1 MENWMTDR
9 NVINAVRTVSRW
21 VLGAVLIIAGLAH
34 LFWSRTT
41 FQAQVPGWL
50 PFSKDFVVIASGIV
64 ELLLGALLLAIP
76 SRLRPQLGLVV
87 AGFFV
92 VVFVGNISQFVT
104 HTDAFGLDTDRE
116 RAIRLLF
123 QPLLV
128 GWAIL
133 STRSN

>member
-1 MENWMTDR
+1 MTDR
-9 NVINAVRTVSRW
+9 NVINVVRTVSRW
-21 VLGAVLIIAGLAH
+21 ILGAVLIGAGLAH

-64 ELLLGALLLAIP
+64 ELLLGALLLASP